1 MAREYTVTVDPLGR
15 EVTCREDQSIL
26 DACLRAGVWL
36 PHSCTHGTCGTCKAD
51 LLSGDVDHGDASG
64 FALMD
69 FERDEGKLLLCQA
82 CPRGDITIEG
92 DVEIDEDLGLSAVRD
107 VTATVVE
114 LAEIAREIRL
124 VRLELDEPLQFAP
137 GQYVS
142 LNVPGTEATRTYSMA
157 NPPSEDRL
165 LELHVRRTEG
175 GLATDGWVFSR
186 MAVGEKVAL
195 SGPYGRFV
203 FRRSRTEPAIMI
215 AGGTGL
221 APMCSMIRDVFADPE
236 SDHVIHL
243 YQGARTRADL
253 YGFEE
258 LRAVAEQHPDR
269 FHYNACLSDE
279 DGVAGA
285 RHGMVTDVLAADIP
299 RCAGYVGYV
308 CGPPP
313 MVDAAMRLLM
323 SRRLFPRNIYRE
335 DFFDESHKAGGGL
348 ASPLLK
354 R

>member
-1 MAREYTVTVDPLGR
+1 LAREYTVTVDPLGR
-15 EVTCREDQSIL
+15 EVTCRDDQTIL

-36 PHSCTHGTCGTCKAD
+36 THSCTHGTCGTCKAD
-51 LLSGDVDHGDASG
+51 LLRGDVDHGDASG

-82 CPRGDITIEG
+82 RPRGDVTIEG

-124 VRLELDEPLQFAP
+124 VRLELDEPLSFAP

-142 LNVPGTEATRTYSMA
+142 LSVPGSAATRTYSMA
-157 NPPSEDRL
+157 NPPSEDRF

-186 MAVGEKVAL
+186 MEVGEKVAL

-203 FRRSRTEPAIMI
+203 FRRSRPEPAIMI

-221 APMCSMIRDVFADPE
+221 APMFSMIRDVFADPE
-236 SDHVIHL
+236 SEHVIHL

-253 YGFEE
+253 YGFDE
-258 LRAVAEQHPDR
+258 LRARAEQHPER

-279 DGVAGA
+279 EDVAGA
-285 RHGMVTDVLAADIP
+285 RHGLVTDVIAADIP

-323 SRRLFPRNIYRE
+323 SRRLFPPNIYRP
-335 DFFDESHKAGGGL
+335 DFYSESHTAAGGL

>member
-1 MAREYTVTVDPLGR
+1 LAREYTVTVDPLGR
-15 EVTCREDQSIL
+15 EVTCREDQTIL

-51 LLSGDVDHGDASG
+51 LLQGDVDHGDASG

-82 CPRGDITIEG
+82 RPRGDVTIEG
-92 DVEIDEDLGLSAVRD
+92 DVEIDEDLGLSSVRD
-107 VTATVVE
+107 LVGTVVE
-114 LAEIAREIRL
+114 LTDIARDIRL
-124 VRLELDEPLQFAP
+124 VRLTLDEPLPFAP

-142 LNVPGTEATRTYSMA
+142 LAVPGTAATRTYSMA
-157 NPPSEDRL
+157 NPPSEDRVV
-165 LELHVRRTEG
+165 ELHVKRTLG
-175 GLATDGWVFSR
+175 GLASDLWVFNR
-186 MAVGEKVAL
+186 MALGEEVRL

-203 FRRSRTEPAIMI
+203 FRRSRPEPAIMI

-221 APMCSMIRDVFADPE
+221 APMLAMIRDVFADPATE
-236 SDHVIHL
+236 HAIHL

-253 YGFEE
+253 YGFDE
-258 LRAVAEQHPDR
+258 LHALSAEHPDR
-269 FHYNACLSDE
+269 FHYNPCLSGE

-285 RHGMVTDVLAADIP
+285 RSGRVTDVIAEDIP

-308 CGPPP
+308 CGPPA
-313 MVDAAMRLLM
+313 MVDDAMRLLM

-335 DFFDESHKAGGGL
+335 DFFDESHKAAGGL

>member
-1 MAREYTVTVDPLGR
+1 VTREYTVTVDPLGR

-51 LLSGDVDHGDASG
+51 LLAGAVDHGDSSG

-82 CPRGDITIEG
+82 RPRSDLTIEG
-92 DVEIDEDLGLSAVRD
+92 DVELDEDLGLSPVRD
-107 VTATVVE
+107 FTGTVVE
-114 LAEIAREIRL
+114 LCDLARDIRL
-124 VRLELDEPLQFAP
+124 VRLSLNEPISFAP

-142 LNVPGTEATRTYSMA
+142 LSVPGSTATRTYSMA
-157 NPPSEDRL
+157 NPPSRD
-165 LELHVRRTEG
+165 LEIELNIRRTQG
-175 GLATDGWVFSR
+175 GLASDGWVFKSMR
-186 MAVGEKVAL
+186 VGDEIAL

-203 FRRSRTEPAIMI
+203 FRRSRLEPAIMI

-221 APMCSMIRDVFADPE
+221 APMLSMIRDLFAEPNVAH
-236 SDHVIHL
+236 SVHL
-243 YQGARTRADL
+243 YQGARTMADL
-253 YGFEE
+253 YGFAE
-258 LRAVAEQHPDR
+258 LSALAQQHPER
-269 FHYNACLSDE
+269 FRYHPCLSE
-279 DGVAGA
+279 ERGVPGT
-285 RHGMVTDVLAADIP
+285 REGRVTDVLAADIP
-299 RCAGYVGYV
+299 RCAGHVGYV
-308 CGPPP
+308 CGPPL

-323 SRRLFPRNIYRE
+323 SRRLFPRHIYRE

>member
-1 MAREYTVTVDPLGR
+1 LAREYTVTVDPLGR
-15 EVTCREDQSIL
+15 EVTCREDQTIL

-82 CPRGDITIEG
+82 SPRGDITIEG
-92 DVEIDEDLGLSAVRD
+92 DVEIDEDLGLSSVRD
-107 VTATVVE
+107 VTGTVLE
-114 LAEIAREIRL
+114 LVDLANDIRL
-124 VRLELDEPLQFAP
+124 VRIELDESMPFAP

-142 LNVPGTEATRTYSMA
+142 LRVPGTDATRTYSMA
-157 NPPSEDRL
+157 NPPAQDKI
-165 LELHVRRTEG
+165 LELHVKRTDN
-175 GLATDGWVFSR
+175 GLASDGWVFST
-186 MAVGEKVAL
+186 MAVGERVEL

-203 FRRSRTEPAIMI
+203 FRRSRSEPAIMI

-221 APMCSMIRDVFADPE
+221 APMLSMIRDVFADPE

-253 YGFEE
+253 YGFDE
-258 LRAVAEQHPDR
+258 LLALAARHPER
-269 FHYNACLSDE
+269 FHYNACLSGE
-279 DGVAGA
+279 DDVAGA
-285 RHGMVTDVLAADIP
+285 RSGRVTEVIAQDIP
-299 RCAGYVGYV
+299 RCQGYVGYV
-308 CGPPP
+308 CGPPA
-313 MVDAAMRLLM
+313 MVDDAMRLLM

-335 DFFDESHKAGGGL
+335 DFFDESHKAAGGL